1 MAFVR
6 VSAGT
11 IGALAFGIALVA
23 SVACGPSGEVSSGT
37 GSGTV
42 VSIDPPRGKVVLD
55 HGQVPGVL
63 GATRMSFQ
71 VANPRLLEGIEL
83 GDRIEF
89 QFEHAAGQ
97 YLVMAIRAE
106 PD

>member
-11 IGALAFGIALVA
+11 VGALALGIALG
-23 SVACGPSGEVSSGT
+23 ACGPSRDVSSGT

-42 VSIDPPRGKVVLD
+42 VSIDAPRGKVVLD

-63 GATRMSFQ
+63 GATKLSFQ
-71 VANPRLLEGIEL
+71 VANPRLLEGIEP

-97 YLVMAIRAE
+97 YLVTEIHTE